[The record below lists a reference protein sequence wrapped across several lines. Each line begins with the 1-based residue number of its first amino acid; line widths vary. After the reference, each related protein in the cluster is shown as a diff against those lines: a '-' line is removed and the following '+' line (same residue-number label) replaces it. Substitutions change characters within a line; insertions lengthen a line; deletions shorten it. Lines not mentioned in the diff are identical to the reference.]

1 MRNLALGRFWPLLWY
16 LYYCIYLA
24 FAHPRFAKELPHSDE
39 TIPGRKV
46 LGHTSESYI
55 QDLDNFGES
64 FRKAGFKWTKEFC
77 QEDSDGDGQSNG
89 FELGD
94 PFCKLVWRMYSTT
107 LYFATNTSV
116 HVTGCFI
123 KDDTTRYRGA
133 TNHAL
138 SDPGNPESKS
148 SRQKPC
154 EFCQDKCSDNGSLN
168 TFNACNHQM
177 IFFVMVVIC
186 IFLL

>member
-46 LGHTSESYI
+46 LGHTSDSYI
-55 QDLDNFGES
+55 QDLDNFGKS
-64 FRKAGFKWTKEFC
+64 FRKAGFRWTKEFC

-94 PFCKLVWRMYSTT
+94 PFCKLLWC
-107 LYFATNTSV
+107 LYTA
-116 HVTGCFI
+116 
-123 KDDTTRYRGA
+123 A
-133 TNHAL
+133 
-138 SDPGNPESKS
+138 
-148 SRQKPC
+148 
-154 EFCQDKCSDNGSLN
+154 SL
-168 TFNACNHQM
+168 
-177 IFFVMVVIC
+177 
-186 IFLL
+186 